1 MLHQCKREEEA
12 LHVPSQKKADQKSDQ
27 QNTPLKKIEQTEG
40 PEVAVIHLIQIDQE
54 NDQLR
59 RDDPPQK
66 NENLTT
72 EIEISKD
79 DQGLLHLNLVRE
91 HHPPL
96 LLLTDDYHR
105 INIMIYKLLINF

>member
-1 MLHQCKREEEA
+1 MNQSKKNNWSKLLQHKSQWKKLHQCKRGEEA
-12 LHVPSQKKADQKSDQ
+12 LHVPSQKKADQKSDH
-27 QNTPLKKIEQTEG
+27 QNIPLRKKEQTEG

-66 NENLTT
+66 NENLTI

-79 DQGLLHLNLVRE
+79 D
-91 HHPPL
+91 
-96 LLLTDDYHR
+96 
-105 INIMIYKLLINF
+105 

>member
-1 MLHQCKREEEA
+1 MHQHKREEEA
-12 LHVPSQKKADQKSDQ
+12 LHVPSQKKADQKSDH
-27 QNTPLKKIEQTEG
+27 QNTPLRKKDLIEG
-40 PEVAVIHLIQIDQE
+40 LEVAVIHLIQIDQE

-66 NENLTT
+66 NENLTI

-79 DQGLLHLNLVRE
+79 DQSLHHLNLVRE
-91 HHPPL
+91 LHPPL